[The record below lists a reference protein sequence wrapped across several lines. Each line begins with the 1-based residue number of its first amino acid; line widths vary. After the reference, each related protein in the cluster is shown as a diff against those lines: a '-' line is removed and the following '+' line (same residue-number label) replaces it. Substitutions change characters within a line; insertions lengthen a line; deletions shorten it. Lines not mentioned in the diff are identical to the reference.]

1 MARKKIMIVVG
12 SNRKGGNTAT
22 VAKWVADGA
31 REAGAEVE
39 TVDAARLKYKA
50 NGCTA
55 CMGCQNSKEY
65 RCAIKDEASDILA
78 RIPECSTLV
87 IASPVYFMGFS
98 AQTKLFLDRMFS
110 LMKIDHAKDKVEH
123 ALKNTEIALIATCGG
138 DKGSGLALIQSN
150 IDAIAGFFGK
160 KARKLAI
167 PFAPFQPGEIESNV
181 ELKEKA
187 ESFGASLV

>member
-1 MARKKIMIVVG
+1 MPKKKIMIVVG
-12 SNRKGGNTAT
+12 SNRKGGNTA
-22 VAKWVADGA
+22 VLAKWVADGA

-65 RCAIKDEASDILA
+65 RCAIRDEASEILA
-78 RIPECSTLV
+78 RIPECSVLV

-98 AQTKLFLDRMFS
+98 AQTKLFLDRMYS
-110 LMKIDHAKDKVEH
+110 LMKIDHEKGRIDH
-123 ALKNTEIALIATCGG
+123 AMKNTGFALIASCGG
-138 DKGSGLALIQSN
+138 DEGSGLSLIKAN

-160 KARKLAI
+160 KAQKFVM
-167 PFAPFQPGEIESNV
+167 PFAPFQSGEIESNT

-187 ESFGASLV
+187 EAFGASLV